1 MRVDA
6 GDRPQGLGAGTSM
19 ASPPTDLALGH
30 LLRHQRPDGGWSGRN
45 NSMMLCLPLYV
56 GAAYVARLPIDDDT
70 KRGMI
75 RLLRARQMPDG
86 GWALH
91 IEGQSSVMMTTAMC
105 YVAARMLG
113 LPADDPVVRRGRAW
127 IRERGGPTGAGS
139 LAKSFLAAL
148 RLFDYAG
155 VDPVPP
161 ELWLLPAPVNPTRL
175 YPHMRAN
182 YLALAYLHG
191 RRLVA
196 PRDELLDALRE
207 ELYPVPYER
216 IDWGAARGHVASTD
230 ALVPRSRLI
239 RAIDAVC
246 AAYERHPV
254 RRLRE
259 RALRSVLDVVSAEDA
274 NTDYE
279 CFSLFDKALH
289 MLVWGID
296 EPDGPEIRRHAERL
310 SIYLEHEDPDG
321 IDARTCSSSVQWDTA
336 FAIQAIVATG
346 RAPEHPAAL
355 ENAHSFLASRQ
366 IDAEPVSIH
375 GHRSRALGG
384 WSFSEQKRHW
394 PVTDCTAEALRACLQ
409 IAPLVEHPLSPAR
422 LRDAAGYILH
432 QQNKDGGWPAYE
444 RARAP
449 GCVSA
454 LNRSDVFDKVMRDF
468 SHVESTGSCMR
479 ALVEYRGRFPKD
491 RPLVIADALARGQAF
506 LRRTQRAD
514 GSWLGFWGVCFTYA
528 TWFAIEGLRA
538 VGVAPGDEAMQ
549 RAILFLQSR
558 QRADGSWG
566 ESVEGNR
573 QHCYVPSREG
583 HPVMTAWAVLALV
596 AAGDKGSEAVRR
608 GVAFLARSQQADGSW
623 PSPGLSGAFFD
634 LHAMAYGSHVRIF
647 PLWALA
653 ATDEGNS
660 YRVRV

>member
-6 GDRPQGLGAGTSM
+6 GDRPEGLGAGTSV
-19 ASPPTDLALGH
+19 ASPPIDLALGR
-30 LLRHQRPDGGWSGRN
+30 LLRHQRPDGSWSGQN

-70 KRGMI
+70 KRGMTQ
-75 RLLRARQMPDG
+75 LLRARQMPDG

-113 LPADDPVVRRGRAW
+113 LPEDDPAVRRGRGW

-148 RLFDYAG
+148 GLFDYTG

-161 ELWLLPAPVNPTRL
+161 ELWLLPAAVHPTRL
-175 YPHMRAN
+175 YSHMRAN
-182 YLALAYLHG
+182 YVALAYIHG
-191 RRLVA
+191 RRLIA
-196 PRDELLDALRE
+196 PRDDLLDALRE
-207 ELYPVPYER
+207 ELYPVPYDR
-216 IDWGAARGHVASTD
+216 IDWRAARGHVASTD

-239 RAIDAVC
+239 RAIDAV
-246 AAYERHPV
+246 AVAYERHPF

-259 RALRSVLDVVSAEDA
+259 RALRSVLEVVYAEDA

-279 CFSLFDKALH
+279 CFSLITKALH
-289 MLVWGID
+289 MLVWGIAK
-296 EPDGPEIRRHAERL
+296 PGGTEIRRHAERL
-310 SIYLEHEDPDG
+310 SIYLEQEDPDG

-336 FAIQAIVATG
+336 LAVQAVVATG
-346 RAPEHPAAL
+346 RASEHRGAL
-355 ENAHSFLASRQ
+355 EKAHSFLASRQ
-366 IDAEPVSIH
+366 IQAEPVSIH

-394 PVTDCTAEALRACLQ
+394 PVTDCTAEAVRACLQ
-409 IAPLVEHPLSPAR
+409 TASLVEYPLPPAR

-432 QQNKDGGWPAYE
+432 HQNKDGGWPGYE

-449 GCVSA
+449 EWISA
-454 LNRSDVFDKVMRDF
+454 LNRSDAFDKVMCDL
-468 SHVESTGSCMR
+468 SHVECTGSCMQ
-479 ALVEYRGRFPKD
+479 ALVEYRERFPAD
-491 RPLVIADALARGQAF
+491 RPQAIADALARGQVF
-506 LRRTQRAD
+506 LRRRQRAD
-514 GSWLGFWGVCFTYA
+514 GSWMGHWGVCFTYA

-538 VGVAPGDEAMQ
+538 VGVTPGDEAMQ
-549 RAILFLQSR
+549 RAILFLHSR

-566 ESVEGNR
+566 ESVESNR
-573 QHCYVPSREG
+573 QHCYVPSKEG

-596 AAGDKGSEAVRR
+596 AADCKGSEAVRR
-608 GVAFLARSQQADGSW
+608 GVAFLARSQDADGGW
-623 PSPGLSGAFFD
+623 RSPGISGAFMCM
-634 LHAMAYGSHVRIF
+634 HAMAYGSHVRIF

-653 ATDEGNS
+653 AADEGKS
-660 YRVRV
+660 FS